1 MEVQEIFE
9 KCLTALQ
16 QGKIQGYTLSEDRKK
31 LEFISNINEDNGY
44 TNTSVGT
51 KTSEM
56 EFYGYS
62 IEWTVNDGEYCEGIG
77 LEIDEDTNLLTGYD
91 GVFEIPVQAM
101 LLAAANGIMPDHE
114 TLFMD
119 SEIEAF
125 YNEITIF

>member
-51 KTSEM
+51 KQSEM
-56 EFYGYS
+56 ELLGNA
-62 IEWTVNDGEYCEGIG
+62 IEWVVNDGEYVEGIG

-114 TLFMD
+114 MLYMD
-119 SEIEAF
+119 EEIEAF
-125 YNEITIF
+125 FNEITIF

>member
-16 QGKIQGYTLSEDRKK
+16 QGKIQGYTLSEDNKK
-31 LEFISNINEDNGY
+31 LEFISNINEDNGV
-44 TNTSVGT
+44 TNTSVGI
-51 KTSEM
+51 KQSEM
-56 EFYGYS
+56 EFFNDF
-62 IEWTVNDGEYCEGIG
+62 IEWIINDGEYCEGIG
-77 LEIDEDTNLLTGYD
+77 LEIDENSNLLTGYD

-114 TLFMD
+114 MLYMD
-119 SEIEAF
+119 EEIEAF